1 MVVNFGVNVLAI
13 IVHVRGVIVDRV
25 IDVSDVGVIYA
36 VDGSVI
42 NGMTDERLI
51 AVGLFMAVL

>member
-1 MVVNFGVNVLAI
+1 MLVMLMLYLLLTA
-13 IVHVRGVIVDRV
+13 
-25 IDVSDVGVIYA
+25 
-36 VDGSVI
+36 SVI